1 MNVGFTSFDVLN
13 TSVIDETKECLLF
26 EVSTPKCGH
35 PPTTIKNAAGEVIG
49 EYEPK
54 FPKAKITLNGYTT
67 ALSEWLPKKNPMA
80 TERILTLPNGKV
92 YIWKQKWTGS
102 FKLFPI
108 DAPKD
113 AEPVVETHNAQLRL
127 FKVKR
132 YGGMCVD
139 LDLMPFLD
147 AILLSFIVCER
158 ECQDRATG
166 IATT

>member
-1 MNVGFTSFDVLN
+1 MSRQYHHLLGPLSSSNAMNVGFTSFDVLN

-102 FKLFPI
+102 FKASL
-108 DAPKD
+108 
-113 AEPVVETHNAQLRL
+113 
-127 FKVKR
+127 
-132 YGGMCVD
+132 GS
-139 LDLMPFLD
+139 
-147 AILLSFIVCER
+147 LSACTSRVLKSPAR
-158 ECQDRATG
+158 S
-166 IATT
+166 